1 MRKSVRRGAG
11 GWLVA
16 LLAASLPAGQEIL
29 IRPQKPLTHEVS
41 VTLKLIQVHVADKK
55 GNPVSDLSR
64 EDFVLFVDGRPA
76 AITEFE
82 RHVLAPPPGAKPAAQ
97 PEPAPA
103 TPPTAAA
110 PSISRKYILFFD
122 FAYNNTRGV
131 AKGKEA
137 ILHFLDEK
145 LQPGDEVALFSY
157 SLTRGLSVNEF
168 LTADRNKVRAAVEAL
183 DVKDVAGRAE
193 DIEQEYWL
201 QATGQISPT
210 SKLAYDIPWL
220 RLDAKKQAETYILKL
235 TALAKG
241 LRYVPGQKH
250 LVLFSTG
257 IPQSLIY
264 GGVAGEARA
273 ASGDA
278 ARTRSASAVE
288 TADRTLLERYDE
300 LFKELATSNC
310 EVFSFDTRA
319 GPMVP
324 TLFAVDEATFG
335 DFRGAGRDNFT
346 AGGVRQN
353 QSTIFKE
360 EKLTGLYTLT
370 KLSKDTGGKYYG
382 NIDEY
387 ERSLDQL
394 RALTG
399 TYYVLGYPVR
409 QARDGAFHEVKVEV
423 KRPGCQVRV
432 PSGYFDPKPFSEY
445 SDLEKQLHLIDLAL
459 SDNPV
464 FQAPARG
471 TMIPLAA
478 APSEKAD
485 NLVLLAKF
493 PRDAVERLSGG
504 STELVTMV
512 FDEADKLVDL
522 RRTEADLGKFG
533 EKTVYFA
540 SPAALPFGYF
550 ECRLVAR
557 SLQTG
562 EAAVASAK
570 AFVPR
575 PLEKGIRLNPPLLIV
590 PGAEGA
596 YLEGR
601 IKAPAG
607 GPTEAALSWT
617 DLYPFDTQAFVPLLG
632 PPLLGTAEIRAVVP
646 CSIGGPE
653 AFRIAFRAAFVKAAT
668 GERTTP
674 RVVPEGQTT
683 AHGAVI
689 QTLRVSLEGLSTGAY
704 VLYIYAEET
713 LSGSLSFATAGLSVR

>member
-1 MRKSVRRGAG
+1 MSLPGRGGVVRCLAS
-11 GWLVA
+11 
-16 LLAASLPAGQEIL
+16 LLAVSLPGGQEIL
-29 IRPQKPLTHEVS
+29 IRPQKPLAHEVS
-41 VTLKLIQVHVADKK
+41 VSLKLIQVHVTDKK
-55 GNPVSDLSR
+55 GNPVPDLTR
-64 EDFVLFVDGRPA
+64 EDFVLYADGRPVD
-76 AITEFE
+76 ITEFE
-82 RHVLAPPPGAKPAAQ
+82 RHVLAPPSGPKPAAK
-97 PEPAPA
+97 PEAP
-103 TPPTAAA
+103 PAAA
-110 PSISRKYILFFD
+110 PQTAAPSVSRKYILFFD
-122 FAYNNTRGV
+122 FAYNNPRGV

-168 LTADRNKVRAAVEAL
+168 LTLDHKKVREAVEAL

-193 DIEQEYWL
+193 DVEQEYWL
-201 QATGQISPT
+201 QATGQISLT
-210 SKLAYDIPWL
+210 SKLANDIPWL
-220 RLDAKKQAETYILKL
+220 RLDSKKQAETYILKL

-264 GGVAGEARA
+264 GGSSGEARA
-273 ASGDA
+273 GGGGEALAS
-278 ARTRSASAVE
+278 RTRSASPNE
-288 TADRTLLERYDE
+288 LADRTLLERYDA
-300 LFKELATSNC
+300 LFKELATANC

-409 QARDGAFHEVKVEV
+409 QARDGAFHEIKVEV

-432 PSGYFDPKPFSEY
+432 PAGYFDPKPFSEY
-445 SDLEKQLHLIDLAL
+445 SDLERQLHLIDLAL
-459 SDNPV
+459 SKNPV

-471 TMIPLAA
+471 AMIPLAA
-478 APSEKAD
+478 VPSEKAA
-485 NLVLLAKF
+485 NLVLLTRL
-493 PRDAVERLSGG
+493 PVDAVERLSGG
-504 STELVTMV
+504 STELVTMI

-522 RRTEADLGKFG
+522 RRTEADLGKSVGQAVF
-533 EKTVYFA
+533 FA
-540 SPAALPFGYF
+540 SEAALPSGSF

-557 SLQTG
+557 NLQTG

-570 AFVPR
+570 AFVPQ
-575 PLEKGIRLNPPLLIV
+575 PLEKGIRLYPPLLVV
-590 PGAEGA
+590 PGTEAA

-601 IKAPAG
+601 VKGSAETQA
-607 GPTEAALSWT
+607 EAA
-617 DLYPFDTQAFVPLLG
+617 
-632 PPLLGTAEIRAVVP
+632 
-646 CSIGGPE
+646 
-653 AFRIAFRAAFVKAAT
+653 
-668 GERTTP
+668 
-674 RVVPEGQTT
+674 
-683 AHGAVI
+683 
-689 QTLRVSLEGLSTGAY
+689 
-704 VLYIYAEET
+704 
-713 LSGSLSFATAGLSVR
+713 